1 MTDAPGDKGAGGAGV
16 WDYVK
21 EAFLFRWNVLFFAG
35 AAVAALISPS
45 PDILL
50 PLVGAGE
57 LAYLA
62 GLTAIPRFRAAIDAK
77 VHAKNTQAH
86 GDATPVTAA
95 GPDITTMLRGLQPEA
110 RHRFQNL
117 RDRCL
122 DMRQIARGVSGK
134 AVADAADPRSPALDR
149 LLWVFLRLL
158 YSQQGLERFLAA
170 TDARAIEARLVE
182 LHAKRDDAA
191 QREDERILRSV
202 VDNIATTEMR
212 LDNYRKAESNAEF
225 VAVEL
230 DRIEGKIQALTEM
243 SVSHQDPDYISSQVD
258 SVAES
263 MQYTEKTIRDL
274 QHITGL
280 ADDLED
286 APAIMDSDLDT
297 LAYE

>member
-1 MTDAPGDKGAGGAGV
+1 M
-16 WDYVK
+16 
-21 EAFLFRWNVLFFAG
+21 
-35 AAVAALISPS
+35 AAAISGS
-45 PDILL
+45 PDVLL

-62 GLTAIPRFRAAIDAK
+62 SLTAVPRFRAAIDAK
-77 VHAKNTQAH
+77 MHAKNNASAD
-86 GDATPVTAA
+86 GEAATTTA
-95 GPDITTMLRGLQPEA
+95 GPDITTMLRGLQAEA

-117 RDRCL
+117 RERCL
-122 DMRQIARGVSGK
+122 EMRHIARGVSGK
-134 AVADAADPRSPALDR
+134 AHVDGADPRSPALDR

-158 YSQQGLERFLAA
+158 YSQQGLERFLAS
-170 TDARAIEARLVE
+170 TDARAIETRLTE
-182 LHAKRDDAA
+182 LQAKKEDAA
-191 QREDERILRSV
+191 ARGDERILRSV

-212 LDNYRKAESNAEF
+212 LENYRKAESNAEF

-243 SVSHQDPDYISSQVD
+243 SVSHQDPDFISSQVD

-263 MQYTEKTIRDL
+263 MQYTEKAIRDL

-286 APAIMDSDLDT
+286 APAIMDSDLDE